1 MNRNATCGVKHSS
14 EWKNKP
20 KQHEKFKI
28 TPQKN
33 MINLHLGITVN
44 LVVRSFE
51 GGQPA
56 YADCSLQRTVEISK
70 PLAEV
75 TIKFKGTN

>member
-1 MNRNATCGVKHSS
+1 
-14 EWKNKP
+14 
-20 KQHEKFKI
+20 
-28 TPQKN
+28 

-56 YADCSLQRTVEISK
+56 YADWSLQRTVEISK

-75 TIKFKGTN
+75 TIKFRGTD

>member
-14 EWKNKP
+14 EWKNK
-20 KQHEKFKI
+20 HEKFKF
-28 TPQKN
+28 TSQKN

-56 YADCSLQRTVEISK
+56 YADCSLQRTEEISK